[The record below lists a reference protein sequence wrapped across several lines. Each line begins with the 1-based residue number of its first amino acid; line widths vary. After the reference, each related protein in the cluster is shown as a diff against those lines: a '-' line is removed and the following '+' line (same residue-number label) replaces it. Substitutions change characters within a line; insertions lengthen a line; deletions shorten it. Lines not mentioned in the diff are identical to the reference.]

1 MHILGRRGWCRYRF
15 DAWIKRSYIF
25 SMCICIFVVTY
36 SCVKFNL
43 CYLKHQPSYAMNV
56 KIYFEKN
63 EWKLYVSFQYA
74 STLRNYIQYIIKYHT
89 STGINCTVWELQI
102 DWYISAKYVWRILY
116 YYTSPGLGISSSVF
130 RANRSYFAQKWANEP
145 FPQKNERFTHSLI
158 FSEQPEQFAHDRSF
172 PLSDLSE

>member
-1 MHILGRRGWCRYRF
+1 MLWMLKSILKKMSENYMYLFNMRPPLGT
-15 DAWIKRSYIF
+15 IYI
-25 SMCICIFVVTY
+25 
-36 SCVKFNL
+36 
-43 CYLKHQPSYAMNV
+43 
-56 KIYFEKN
+56 
-63 EWKLYVSFQYA
+63 
-74 STLRNYIQYIIKYHT
+74 IQYIIKYHT

-130 RANRSYFAQKWANEP
+130 RANRSYFAQKWANEQ